1 MKISGCIIQKR
12 NITAYCESLFCAVYK
27 GKKIYITTTHAFG
40 KAKYEHLIRY
50 LIQVVDLESGLSDV
64 DTYEDCHNIRDAIRY
79 ALKGACLI
87 QK

>member
-1 MKISGCIIQKR
+1 MKISGCIIQNK
-12 NITAYCESLFCAVYK
+12 NITAYLDDLFCAVYK
-27 GKKIYITTTHAFG
+27 GKKFNITTTHNFG
-40 KAKYEHLIRY
+40 KAKYDHLTRF

-64 DTYEDCHNIRDAIRY
+64 DTYEDCRNIREAIRY